1 MGADTAGFLENHIW
15 IVFGT
20 SATSTG
26 QNQARGGLVSRV
38 GNKQK
43 ELQRICGFF
52 FFFNL
57 SQHTLFLFGLF
68 PNSAGAQ
75 NPVVFFRG
83 VRRK

>member
-20 SATSTG
+20 SATFYWPEPGTRRPGFESRE
-26 QNQARGGLVSRV
+26 QAEGTAKDLW
-38 GNKQK
+38 
-43 ELQRICGFF
+43 L